1 MLELP
6 LTLQL
11 VLRFA
16 RYTSLMC
23 GVLAAIILYSSLL
36 QAQRPGAT
44 LEGLVQ
50 DSAGAVIPNATV
62 VLKAGHEPT
71 PVLSTTTDS
80 GGKFRFRSITP
91 GTYDLTINR
100 EGFQPAG
107 KRVDITSG
115 KPIVITVVLPVA
127 TVNQNL
133 DVVDDDTRV
142 AAQSAANQDSINV
155 DQKALEGLPIFDQD
169 YISAL
174 QSFLD
179 PSVIATGGVSL
190 VVDGMEAN
198 RVGLSP
204 SAIERVTIN
213 DDPYAA
219 EFFRPGRGRIEVIT
233 KQAAPQYHGTFNFIF
248 RDYHL
253 NASDRFAS
261 SKPPEQRRIFEGSLI
276 GPIGKSGKTSFL
288 ISGNRAEEDL
298 EAVIFAQ
305 NASGQITGN
314 LATPQRNTD
323 FAGRL
328 SHVFN
333 DTHNIAFQYSFHQD
347 SAQNQ
352 GVGGVVLSTAG
363 TNANSREDQYQYTDN
378 LIISPN
384 LLSQLQVRFETNHD
398 LTESTDS
405 GQKIVVLD
413 SFTGG
418 GAQVNRLRTEKDIRF
433 NWILTWTKKKHTIK
447 AGINIPNISR
457 RLLLDSNNAA
467 GTFFFS
473 DLASFSANLPY
484 AFTVQQGNGRVVYK
498 QDEIGGFV
506 QDEIKLKPNLSVM
519 LGLRYDWQN
528 AFRDD
533 NNFAP
538 RLSFAYAPGKSR
550 NVVLRGGTGFFYDR
564 TGATPIA
571 DLSRFDGQHV
581 SSYVITNPSYPNAF
595 QNGISLAS
603 QPTNRVVLS
612 PDAAIPLTLQY
623 SLNLERQLGKAT
635 VSVGYR
641 GSQSFNVFRSRDI
654 NAPQAPNFLTRPDT
668 TLGTVRQIESTGS
681 QQSNALELSLK
692 GKISR
697 FLSGQAQYTFSKT
710 LNDTSGIGFFPANSF
725 DLTGEWGRSDFDQ
738 RHRLNLLE
746 VINAGK
752 FFNLGVGITLA
763 SGKPYTL
770 TTGLD
775 LNHDGIANERP
786 SGVSRNSANGPGYA
800 DFDLR
805 WSHDFKLMASRKDKS
820 PVATIAF
827 DAFNVFNRSNFVTF
841 IGNQRSPFFGLPI
854 AELPSRRLQMTAR
867 FKF

>member
-1 MLELP
+1 M
-6 LTLQL
+6 
-11 VLRFA
+11 R
-16 RYTSLMC
+16 
-23 GVLAAIILYSSLL
+23 GVLAAFILYSSLFH
-36 QAQRPGAT
+36 AQRPGTT

-50 DSAGAVIPNATV
+50 DSTGAVIPNATV
-62 VLKAGHEPT
+62 VLKAGQESIPD
-71 PVLSTTTDS
+71 LSTTTDS
-80 GGKFRFRSITP
+80 GGKFRFRSLTP
-91 GTYDLTINR
+91 HTYNVTVTR
-100 EGFQPAG
+100 EGFQLAE
-107 KRVDITSG
+107 KSVELVSG
-115 KPIVITVVLPVA
+115 KPTVITVVLPVA
-127 TVNQNL
+127 TVNQQL
-133 DVVDDDTRV
+133 DVVDDENRV
-142 AAQSAANQDSINV
+142 AAQSAANQDSVTV

-169 YISAL
+169 YVATL
-174 QSFLD
+174 QTFLD

-190 VVDGMEAN
+190 IVDGMEAN

-276 GPIGKSGKTSFL
+276 GPIGRSGKTSFL

-298 EAVIFAQ
+298 EAVIFAR

-314 LATPQRNTD
+314 VATPQRNTD
-323 FAGRL
+323 FAGRI
-328 SHVFN
+328 SHVLN
-333 DTHNIAFQYSFHQD
+333 DNHNIALQYSFHQD
-347 SAQNQ
+347 STENQ

-363 TNANSREDQYQYTDN
+363 TNVSSREDQYQYTDN

-384 LLSQLQVRFETNHD
+384 LLSQLQVRLETNHD
-398 LTESTDS
+398 LTESTDT
-405 GQKIVVLD
+405 GQKIILLD

-418 GAQVNRLRTEKDIRF
+418 GAQTNRLRTEKDIRF

-447 AGINIPNISR
+447 AGVNIPNISR

-484 AFTVQQGNGRVVYK
+484 AFTIQQGNGRVVYK

-506 QDEIKLKPNLSVM
+506 QDEIKVKPNLSLM

-533 NNFAP
+533 NNVAP

-550 NVVLRGGTGFFYDR
+550 KIVLRGGAGIFYDR

-581 SSYVITNPSYPNAF
+581 SSYVITNPAYPNAF
-595 QNGISLAS
+595 QNGASLFG
-603 QPTNRVVLS
+603 QPSNRVVLS
-612 PDAAIPLTLQY
+612 PDVAIPATFQY
-623 SLNLERQLGKAT
+623 SLSVERQVGKAT
-635 VSVGYR
+635 VAAGYR

-654 NAPQAPNFLTRPDT
+654 NAPQAPNFLTRPDL

-710 LNDTSGIGFFPANSF
+710 MNDTSGIGFFPANSF

-752 FFNLGVGITLA
+752 FFNLGVGVNLA
-763 SGKPYTL
+763 SGKPYTV

-775 LNHDGIANERP
+775 FNHDGIANERP

-805 WSHDFKLMASRKDKS
+805 WSHDFKLIASRKEKS

-827 DAFNVFNRSNFVTF
+827 DAFNVFNHSNFVTF
-841 IGNQRSPFFGLPI
+841 IGNQRSPFFGQAI

>member
-1 MLELP
+1 M
-6 LTLQL
+6 
-11 VLRFA
+11 R
-16 RYTSLMC
+16 
-23 GVLAAIILYSSLL
+23 GVLAAFILYSSLFH
-36 QAQRPGAT
+36 AQRPGTT

-50 DSAGAVIPNATV
+50 DSTGAVIPNATV
-62 VLKAGHEPT
+62 VLKAGQESIPD
-71 PVLSTTTDS
+71 LSTTTDS
-80 GGKFRFRSITP
+80 GGKFRFRPLTP
-91 GTYDLTINR
+91 HTYNVTVTR
-100 EGFQPAG
+100 EGFQLAE
-107 KRVDITSG
+107 KSVELVSG
-115 KPIVITVVLPVA
+115 KPTVITVVLPVA
-127 TVNQNL
+127 TVNQQL
-133 DVVDDDTRV
+133 DVVDDENRV
-142 AAQSAANQDSINV
+142 AAQSAANQDSVTV

-169 YISAL
+169 YVATL
-174 QSFLD
+174 QTFLD

-190 VVDGMEAN
+190 IVDGMEAN

-276 GPIGKSGKTSFL
+276 GPIGRSGKTSFL

-298 EAVIFAQ
+298 EAVIFAR

-314 LATPQRNTD
+314 VATPQRNTD
-323 FAGRL
+323 FAGRI
-328 SHVFN
+328 SHVLN
-333 DTHNIAFQYSFHQD
+333 DNHNIALQYSFHQD
-347 SAQNQ
+347 SMENQ

-363 TNANSREDQYQYTDN
+363 TNVSSREDQYQYTDN

-384 LLSQLQVRFETNHD
+384 LLSQLQVRLETNHD
-398 LTESTDS
+398 LTESTDT
-405 GQKIVVLD
+405 GQKIILLD

-418 GAQVNRLRTEKDIRF
+418 GAQTNRLRTEKDIRF

-447 AGINIPNISR
+447 AGVNIPNISR

-484 AFTVQQGNGRVVYK
+484 AFTIQQGNGRVVYK

-506 QDEIKLKPNLSVM
+506 QDEIKVKPNLSLM

-533 NNFAP
+533 NNVAP

-550 NVVLRGGTGFFYDR
+550 KIVLRGGAGIFYDR

-581 SSYVITNPSYPNAF
+581 SSYVITNPAYPNAF
-595 QNGISLAS
+595 QNGASLFG
-603 QPTNRVVLS
+603 QPSNRVVLS
-612 PDAAIPLTLQY
+612 PDVAIPATFQY
-623 SLNLERQLGKAT
+623 SLSVERQVGKAT
-635 VSVGYR
+635 VAAGYR

-654 NAPQAPNFLTRPDT
+654 NAPQAPNFLIRPDT
-668 TLGTVRQIESTGS
+668 TLGTVRQIESTGN

-692 GKISR
+692 GKINR

-710 LNDTSGIGFFPANSF
+710 MNDTSGIGFFPANSF

-752 FFNLGVGITLA
+752 FFNLGVGVNLA
-763 SGKPYTL
+763 SGKPYTV

-775 LNHDGIANERP
+775 FNHDGIANERP

-805 WSHDFKLMASRKDKS
+805 WSHDFKLIASRKEKS

-827 DAFNVFNRSNFVTF
+827 DAFNVFNHSNFVTF
-841 IGNQRSPFFGLPI
+841 IGNQRSPFFGQAI